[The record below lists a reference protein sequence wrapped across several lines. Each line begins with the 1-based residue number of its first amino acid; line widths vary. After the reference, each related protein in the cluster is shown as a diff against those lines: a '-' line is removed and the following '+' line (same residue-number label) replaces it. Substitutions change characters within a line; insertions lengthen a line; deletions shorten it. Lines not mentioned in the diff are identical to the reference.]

1 MDIKDSGYLISNYDI
16 SSNNNSFYDII
27 QSSLSI
33 AKILDNDEY
42 IDKIFDEIM
51 INFRENYI
59 NIIKYMDMKKEELFT
74 LNENVL
80 SQNLLSEREI
90 SNIET
95 NISNLGVNILN
106 KIKNENEDYLDKVKQ
121 EIDKLLDNKEYLFSL
136 TSDIIILFSENLEEL
151 ANLYE
156 KAFSSCL
163 DKINKEL
170 EKNTLLTNNYF
181 NNLEEIVNN
190 KTKIKELLSNYH
202 TDDAHLVKVTNYDP
216 KHYTTLQYFE
226 DSITSQSITTG
237 YKTKYQI
244 YKNNFAKSQEYIKNQ
259 LYKDLLSLY
268 KKPITQIREVL
279 QKFKKN
285 KLNDKYLD
293 IEELS
298 FINDHIKNIDSLY
311 DRINTYISDNI
322 FNTKYVGEKIINLK
336 KIQIF

>member
-1 MDIKDSGYLISNYDI
+1 MKLKLEELKKNINVLNKDIYDYTTKSHDIIIELFDNLKKLSESLNSNKSKLAEISTYYLNNTPNLFIGTIQESENILNNYYKLEYNLIKSQIDSLIKKFEDNLVENLQKEIKIIDNLYRNIENKNFTIDRADDKDYEELLNNLYFIQNSINDFVSKIKEKIIKEMDIKDSGYFILNYDI
-16 SSNNNSFYDII
+16 SSNNYCFYDII
-27 QSSLSI
+27 QIILNISN
-33 AKILDNDEY
+33 ILDNDEY

-156 KAFSSCL
+156 KAFFSCL

-170 EKNTLLTNNYF
+170 EKNTL
-181 NNLEEIVNN
+181 
-190 KTKIKELLSNYH
+190 
-202 TDDAHLVKVTNYDP
+202 
-216 KHYTTLQYFE
+216 
-226 DSITSQSITTG
+226 
-237 YKTKYQI
+237 
-244 YKNNFAKSQEYIKNQ
+244 
-259 LYKDLLSLY
+259 
-268 KKPITQIREVL
+268 
-279 QKFKKN
+279 
-285 KLNDKYLD
+285 
-293 IEELS
+293 
-298 FINDHIKNIDSLY
+298 
-311 DRINTYISDNI
+311 
-322 FNTKYVGEKIINLK
+322 
-336 KIQIF
+336 

>member
-27 QSSLSI
+27 QSSLNI

-80 SQNLLSEREI
+80 SQNLLSEREL
-90 SNIET
+90 SYIET
-95 NISNLGVNILN
+95 NITNLGINILN

-121 EIDKLLDNKEYLFSL
+121 EIDKLLDNKEYLFNL

-156 KAFSSCL
+156 KAFFSCL

-170 EKNTLLTNNYF
+170 EENTLLTNNYF

-190 KTKIKELLSNYH
+190 KTKIKELLRN
-202 TDDAHLVKVTNYDP
+202 
-216 KHYTTLQYFE
+216 
-226 DSITSQSITTG
+226 
-237 YKTKYQI
+237 
-244 YKNNFAKSQEYIKNQ
+244 
-259 LYKDLLSLY
+259 
-268 KKPITQIREVL
+268 
-279 QKFKKN
+279 
-285 KLNDKYLD
+285 
-293 IEELS
+293 
-298 FINDHIKNIDSLY
+298 
-311 DRINTYISDNI
+311 
-322 FNTKYVGEKIINLK
+322 
-336 KIQIF
+336 